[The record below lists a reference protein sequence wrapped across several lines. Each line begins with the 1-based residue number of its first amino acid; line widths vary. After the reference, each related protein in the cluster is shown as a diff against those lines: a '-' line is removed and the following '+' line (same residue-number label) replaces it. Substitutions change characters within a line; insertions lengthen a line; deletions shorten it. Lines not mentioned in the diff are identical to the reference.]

1 MSSVRD
7 QVAFITGAASGIG
20 YALTA
25 RCLDQG
31 MRVMLADLDVQSLD
45 RAAAALGG
53 KGELATVA
61 CDVASIE
68 TLEQARQQTI
78 DCFGSVHWLV
88 NNAGVLCEGNVGEMP
103 VERWRWAVDVNILGV
118 VYGTETFLPELR
130 KNPATARIL
139 NTASVGGHIGFAGM
153 PAYCATKHAVV
164 GFSEALREQ
173 LAAEGISVST
183 LCPGFVRTQITRTD
197 RYAEGGAENPAVAEA
212 VERGMAPE
220 VVAEFAFEETL
231 ARQPYI
237 FTHPGTRGEV
247 LERVATIE
255 TAFDRSEA
263 SATIQSDPD
272 ARRQASRQAT
282 EDLHQ

>member
-103 VERWRWAVDVNILGV
+103 VERWRWASTPMPTSRSNAGS
-118 VYGTETFLPELR
+118 GSR
-130 KNPATARIL
+130 ARCSKCCS
-139 NTASVGGHIGFAGM
+139 A
-153 PAYCATKHAVV
+153 
-164 GFSEALREQ
+164 
-173 LAAEGISVST
+173 
-183 LCPGFVRTQITRTD
+183 FVTRS
-197 RYAEGGAENPAVAEA
+197 
-212 VERGMAPE
+212 
-220 VVAEFAFEETL
+220 
-231 ARQPYI
+231 
-237 FTHPGTRGEV
+237 
-247 LERVATIE
+247 
-255 TAFDRSEA
+255 RS
-263 SATIQSDPD
+263 
-272 ARRQASRQAT
+272 
-282 EDLHQ
+282 